1 MKSNEEITIA
11 RTEALIL
18 RVLEKG
24 SQSTSQLHRVTIAN
38 LERDK
43 VPAPSQPRILQLLFQ
58 MEHSGRVRGSVAG
71 IPGCLVW
78 ELVRKQVS

>member
-1 MKSNEEITIA
+1 MKSNEEVTIA
-11 RTEALIL
+11 QTKALIL

-24 SQSTSQLHRVTIAN
+24 SRSTSQLHRATTAN
-38 LERDK
+38 LERDT

-71 IPGCLVW
+71 LPGYLVW
-78 ELVRKQVS
+78 ELVRE